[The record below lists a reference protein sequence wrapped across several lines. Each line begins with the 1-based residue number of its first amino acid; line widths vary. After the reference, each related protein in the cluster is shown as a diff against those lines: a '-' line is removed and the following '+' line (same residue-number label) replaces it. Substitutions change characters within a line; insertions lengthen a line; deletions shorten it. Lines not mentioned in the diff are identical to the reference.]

1 MAFDLHR
8 YFPGIAEFGSPE
20 SCSSKPM
27 RGSIMKVAQVTVP
40 ELAMLAGTRVAL
52 GAGLALLHADCF
64 SEEQRKTVGWLLFGI
79 GALSTI
85 PLALEI
91 FGGQHLAATSNGDG
105 QIGPTSAR
113 PAMAP
118 VR

>member
-1 MAFDLHR
+1 
-8 YFPGIAEFGSPE
+8 
-20 SCSSKPM
+20 M
-27 RGSIMKVAQVTVP
+27 RETQVTVP

-64 SEEQRKTVGWLLFGI
+64 SEEQRRTVGWLLFGI

-91 FGGQHLAATSNGDG
+91 FGGQRLSATINGHEP
-105 QIGPTSAR
+105 IGNASAH
-113 PAMAP
+113 PAMMP